1 MSRCREGLLNPQ
13 GGVGESWI
21 RVCSMGQ
28 VQGTGRTVE
37 RGEGALKPEQL
48 SVQRAQREE
57 RRHTRW
63 PPTGAIS
70 HLDFHGLPSNI
81 QDLSWRLLTP
91 TWPIIKY
98 SVPCHLYVS

>member
-1 MSRCREGLLNPQ
+1 
-13 GGVGESWI
+13 
-21 RVCSMGQ
+21 MGQ

-57 RRHTRW
+57 RRHTGW

-70 HLDFHGLPSNI
+70 HLDFQGSKKSSLGRFSEV
-81 QDLSWRLLTP
+81 LG
-91 TWPIIKY
+91 K
-98 SVPCHLYVS
+98 